1 MCIVCKHPG
10 RDDYAGADPASVAYQ
25 FLTLEITAREQRENY
40 ETVKHRIER
49 NESQMLCA
57 KHLENYRLVVEALEA
72 HHAKKWGK
80 NDIAN

>member
-1 MCIVCKHPG
+1 MCIACKYPS
-10 RDDYAGADPASVAYQ
+10 RDGYASADPATVAYE

-40 ETVKHRIER
+40 ETIKLRIER

-72 HHAKKWGK
+72 YHAKKWG
-80 NDIAN
+80 